1 MSVSISNTSAG
12 EKLRLTRLLWWES
25 RPIRREEGKKK
36 KSEAFENSDAVLFIN
51 GVQHIDAAF
60 PLNPSPSST
69 CL

>member
-36 KSEAFENSDAVLFIN
+36 KAKLLKTPMQF
-51 GVQHIDAAF
+51 
-60 PLNPSPSST
+60 SSLMVYNT
-69 CL
+69 LTLHSL